1 MLNIINETRGMES
14 IKESSEECVIERTI
28 HRKKTTS
35 ESQCSSER
43 SSNTSL
49 ISQASLQRLIKE
61 TNEDPGTENNFSE
74 EIMVISIYQDPL
86 EHQLGI
92 ILTGGSDH
100 ENKDVRV
107 YRILDGSLSDLDGR
121 IQIGDRIVSING
133 NITKNLTLAKVVKLL
148 KANREWI
155 ILVVARKRWEKHP
168 KRWDIIKKSSNS
180 PFNIYSSCLQ
190 TILDNSFGSKDVIR
204 PSIVRKISRS
214 KNLDHNTLRSRDD

>member
-1 MLNIINETRGMES
+1 LNIIFETRGMES
-14 IKESSEECVIERTI
+14 VKDSSEDCFIDPTI
-28 HRKKTTS
+28 HRSKTNS
-35 ESQCSSER
+35 ESQCSSKR
-43 SSNTSL
+43 SSNASL
-49 ISQASLQRLIKE
+49 ISQASLNRLIKE
-61 TNEDPGTENNFSE
+61 ANEDPGTENNFSE
-74 EIMVISIYQDPL
+74 EIIVISIHQDSQ

-100 ENKDVRV
+100 ENKDVTV
-107 YRILDGSLSDLDGR
+107 YRILHGSLSDLDGR
-121 IQIGDRIVSING
+121 IQIGDRILSING
-133 NITKNLTLAKVVKLL
+133 NVTKNLTLAKVVKLL

-155 ILVVARKRWEKHP
+155 ILVVARKRWEKQP

-214 KNLDHNTLRSRDD
+214 KNLDHNILRSRDD